1 MLTWFSSTK
10 TWQMKKMPCITTG
23 SAFIVVD
30 TNHKLRR
37 TLVFVFHPPGDLCYL
52 WRDQVGWTLGMATVK
67 SHVGPVNYD
76 SDHGG
81 RIFKQSTE
89 QLSYVIER
97 ERLTQDAARES
108 RIPDQN
114 VDHATVLSEQ
124 PQSSSQPTES
134 ALSLSAPFQNT
145 GPMSRC

>member
-1 MLTWFSSTK
+1 
-10 TWQMKKMPCITTG
+10 MKKKSCITTG

-37 TLVFVFHPPGDLCYL
+37 TLVFVFHPSGDLCYFC
-52 WRDQVGWTLGMATVK
+52 RDQVVWTLGMVTVK

-76 SDHGG
+76 SDYGG

-97 ERLTQDAARES
+97 ERLTQDAAREC
-108 RIPDQN
+108 RIPDRN
-114 VDHATVLSEQ
+114 MDHVTVLSEQ
-124 PQSSSQPTES
+124 PQPSSQQTES
-134 ALSLSAPFQNT
+134 ALSLSAPFQKT